1 MVPRPAFALTIVLA
15 AVLGSY
21 SARAQQAPAMEDV
34 STVTPGSPAPAEVP
48 EPDASRKAPATLPAG
63 KTGAERQPVT
73 DNASKDMPGASAPA
87 KAAYEA
93 KSRNDQAAPPKE
105 TAATL
110 STPEG
115 VALQKAL
122 SAAPSG
128 KTEAERN
135 ELAAISSF
143 YATRNYAPFWMS
155 AAGTP
160 SPKAL
165 LVAAEINRAAEW
177 GLDPKDFPLPQA
189 SEPGNGPAPSPS
201 PEAIAADEIKFS
213 AAVLKYARY
222 ARGSRIPDPSEQLS
236 SNLDRK
242 PELIKPETVFDGI
255 ARADQPDVY
264 LRGLNPTQPQFERL
278 RQKYVA
284 LLKQTKQRTAEGKR
298 LLANM
303 EEWRWM
309 PANMGVFYIWNNIP
323 DFTQRVVKDGK
334 IIREVRIVAG
344 EVDKQTPIF
353 SKPLRKI
360 VLKPTWTVPD
370 SVKVHELLPDLLN
383 GGQMMREYAL
393 QVYTKE
399 GQPINWRRVDWSSED
414 ITDFEVIQPYN
425 SMSVMGKVKFSFPNH
440 HIVYM
445 HDFLQQDKWMFSKK
459 RRTYSHGCMR
469 VANPIGLAELVL
481 REDKGWDSKRV
492 VELLNTSPPNH
503 EIDLERKIPV
513 HITYFT
519 ALVDDDGKLHTFPDV
534 YGHERRIALALEG
547 KWRQINKGRNQSP
560 SAETY
565 TDSRRD
571 LRYAGEDYEGSPG
584 WGDRPWSPS
593 RPGFFSSFFGE

>member
-1 MVPRPAFALTIVLA
+1 MVLRSTLAVTIVLA
-15 AVLGSY
+15 AALGVQTL
-21 SARAQQAPAMEDV
+21 RAEQAPTTETP
-34 STVTPGSPAPAEVP
+34 STVTP
-48 EPDASRKAPATLPAG
+48 K
-63 KTGAERQPVT
+63 
-73 DNASKDMPGASAPA
+73 ASAPA
-87 KAAYEA
+87 KAADEA
-93 KSRNDQAAPPKE
+93 TSRKDEAAPSKE
-105 TAATL
+105 TAPRPA
-110 STPEG
+110 TPEAD
-115 VALQKAL
+115 ALRKAVSTL
-122 SAAPSG
+122 PSG
-128 KTEAERN
+128 KPEAERN
-135 ELAAISSF
+135 EHAAISSF
-143 YATRNYAPFWMS
+143 YAARDYAPFWMS
-155 AAGTP
+155 PAGSP

-165 LVAAEINRAAEW
+165 LVAAEIGRAGEW
-177 GLDPKDFPLPQA
+177 GLDPNDFPLPNT
-189 SEPGNGPAPSPS
+189 SEPGTGATPSPS

-213 AAVLKYARY
+213 LAVLKYARY
-222 ARGSRIPDPSEQLS
+222 ARGGRIQDPSGQLS
-236 SNLDRK
+236 SNLDRT
-242 PELIKPETVFDGI
+242 PEFIKPETVLEGI
-255 ARADQPDVY
+255 AAADQPDAY
-264 LRGLNPTQPQFERL
+264 LRGLNPAQPQFERL
-278 RQKYVA
+278 RQKYLT
-284 LLKQTKQRTAEGKR
+284 LLKQSKQRTAEAKR

-309 PANMGVFYIWNNIP
+309 PAGMGAFYIWNNIP

-370 SVKVHELLPDLLN
+370 SVKVHELLPDMLN

-393 QVYTKE
+393 QVYTKD
-399 GQPINWRRVDWSSED
+399 GQLINWRRVDWSSED
-414 ITDFEVIQPYN
+414 ITDFEVVQPYN
-425 SMSVMGKVKFSFPNH
+425 SMSVMGKVKFSFPNK

-503 EIDLERKIPV
+503 EIDLDRNIPV
-513 HITYFT
+513 HMTYFT

-534 YGHERRIALALEG
+534 YGHERRITLALEG
-547 KWRQINKGRNQSP
+547 KWRQINKGRDQPP

-565 TDSRRD
+565 TDRRWAR
-571 LRYAGEDYEGSPG
+571 RYAGDDSDSPPE
-584 WGDRPWSPS
+584 WGDRPLYPS
-593 RPGFFSSFFGE
+593 RPGFFSSLFGE